1 MKSSKKN
8 NAQTSPTPPEEG
20 LKRRGYITANP
31 ASYGVIKNFRSEL
44 KKNPTEAES
53 ILWSYLKN
61 KKTGYKIRRQ
71 HVIDDFI
78 VDFVCLTKK
87 LVIEVDGKIHDQ
99 QKVSDEV
106 RTIRLNVKG
115 YQVTRFMND
124 EVLENPESVAERIK
138 IILDNK

>member
-1 MKSSKKN
+1 M
-8 NAQTSPTPPEEG
+8 
-20 LKRRGYITANP
+20 
-31 ASYGVIKNFRSEL
+31 IKNFRSEL

-99 QKVSDEV
+99 QKENDEV

-115 YQVTRFMND
+115 YQVTRFTND
-124 EVLENPESVAERIK
+124 EVLENPEFVAERIK